1 MTQTIEVVSYP
12 RRSWRDVE
20 LTYPGGGE
28 LDPGGREEDPGEN
41 SENSGAIQVE
51 VGSE

>member
-28 LDPGGREEDPGEN
+28 PDPGEREEDPGEKL
-41 SENSGAIQVE
+41 ENPGASQV
-51 VGSE
+51 